1 MTLRDTFLRPRNP
14 AQRRY
19 EALRAR
25 YVDGMDCKAAAEAFG
40 YSIGSFRNL
49 CSAFNADPGWAFF
62 QPPEKPKDEEPAP
75 GATVSR
81 RHRNRRILELRR
93 ERQMSIH
100 QIAAVLA
107 AEDCPASLSTVAKVI
122 REAGLARLP
131 RRSAAVLADIIGL
144 DAAPVA
150 DRRAFRLEAGT
161 FRTRFGGLF
170 VFAPMLAALDLDRL
184 LAESSM
190 PGSAMI
196 PADCA
201 WRALLALKLWGIGRP
216 SQAMA
221 EVFDPGLALF
231 AGLNAMPKRS
241 TLTEYSTRVDPR
253 LLPGLMRA
261 WNRAV
266 RDHGLGSGAS
276 FDLDFHTIPYHGDQ
290 ALIEKHYVSKR
301 SRRQNGVLAF
311 LARDAEAR
319 VFCSADATIRKDR
332 QNDAILRFVED
343 YRDETGILPAELVFD
358 SRLTTQTNLA
368 GIDRQGIAFLTL
380 RRRSKKMMAEL
391 RARPEADWRRIRL
404 ANIGRRYRT
413 PRIIDDRIRLP
424 QYPGEIRQIAVADL
438 GHDDPVLLMTNQ
450 MRARPADLVDRY
462 ARRMVIENQIAE
474 TIDFFHM
481 DALSAAV
488 PMRIN
493 TDLQLTLMASGLYRL
508 LANRIANGQAIARA
522 RTLFRNFIDATA
534 NVTISD
540 HTVRVRFGRRAH
552 NPMMI
557 NAGFADQVTAPPWLE
572 NRALKLEFGG

>member
-1 MTLRDTFLRPRNP
+1 MSLRDTFLRPQNP

-25 YVDGMDCKAAAEAFG
+25 YVDGMDCKAVAEAFG

-49 CSAFNADPGWAFF
+49 CSAFNANPGWAFF
-62 QPPEKPKDEEPAP
+62 QSPQKPKDEEPAP

-122 REAGLARLP
+122 HEAGLERLP
-131 RRSAAVLADIIGL
+131 RRSAAVLEDIIGP
-144 DAAPVA
+144 DAVPVA
-150 DRRAFRLEAGT
+150 DRRVFNPDAGT

-170 VFAPMLAALDLDRL
+170 VFAPMLAALDLEGL
-184 LAESSM
+184 LAEASM

-231 AGLNAMPKRS
+231 AGLNAMPRRS

-266 RDHGLGSGAS
+266 RCHGLGSGAS

-290 ALIEKHYVSKR
+290 ALIEKHYVSRR

-319 VFCSADATIRKDR
+319 VFCYADATIRKDR
-332 QNDAILRFVED
+332 QNDAILRFIED
-343 YRDETGILPAELVFD
+343 YRDETGILPGELVFD
-358 SRLTTQTNLA
+358 SRLTTQANLA
-368 GIDRQGIAFLTL
+368 EIDRQGIAFLAL

-391 RARPEADWRRIRL
+391 RARPEADWHRIRL
-404 ANIGRRYRT
+404 TNIGRRYRT
-413 PRIIDDRIRLP
+413 SRIIDERVRLP
-424 QYPGEIRQIAVADL
+424 QYPGAVRQIAIADL
-438 GHDDPVLLMTNQ
+438 GHDDPVLLLTNQ
-450 MRARPADLVDRY
+450 LLTTPADLVDRY
-462 ARRMVIENQIAE
+462 VRRRVIENQIAE
-474 TIDFFHM
+474 SIDFFHM
-481 DALSAAV
+481 DARSAAV

-508 LANRIANGQAIARA
+508 MANRIGNGQAIARD
-522 RTLFRNFIDATA
+522 RTLFRNFIDVTA
-534 NVTISD
+534 NVTITD
-540 HTVRVRFGRRAH
+540 HTIRVRFGRRAH

-557 NAGFADQVTAPPWLE
+557 NAGYADHETVLPWLE
-572 NRALKLEFGG
+572 NRSLKLEFGG